1 MGNAKK
7 TSFVGE
13 FKEFIS
19 RGSVMDLAIGI
30 IIGGAFSKIV
40 TSLVNDILIPFIS
53 IFTGGASLADWNVP
67 IREGVTLNYGM
78 FIQSIIDFVLI
89 AFVIFLLIKLINRF
103 RRKQEEA
110 APPPG
115 PTKEEELLAEIR
127 DLLKKQRP

>member
-1 MGNAKK
+1 MSETKK

-30 IIGGAFSKIV
+30 IIGGAFSKII

-53 IFTGGASLADWNVP
+53 IFTGGASVADWNVL

-78 FIQSIIDFVLI
+78 FLQSIIDFLLI
-89 AFVIFLLIKLINRF
+89 AFFVFWLVKLINRF

-110 APPPG
+110 TPPRPSR
-115 PTKEEELLAEIR
+115 EEELLAEIR
-127 DLLKKQRP
+127 DLLKKQQS

>member
-1 MGNAKK
+1 MSGLKK
-7 TSFVGE
+7 TSFIGE

-53 IFTGGASLADWNVP
+53 IFTGGASVADWNVP

-78 FIQSIIDFVLI
+78 FIQSIIDFILI
-89 AFVIFLLIKLINRF
+89 AFFIFLLVRLINRF
-103 RRKQEEA
+103 RRKQKEA

-115 PTKEEELLAEIR
+115 PSKEEELLTEIR
-127 DLLKKQRP
+127 DLLKKQQS

>member
-1 MGNAKK
+1 MNSTKK
-7 TSFVGE
+7 TSFVSE

-53 IFTGGASLADWNVP
+53 IFTGGASLADWNVL

-78 FIQSIIDFVLI
+78 FIQSVIDFLLI
-89 AFVIFLLIKLINRF
+89 AFFIFWLVKLINRF
-103 RRKQEEA
+103 RRKQEKA
-110 APPPG
+110 APPG
-115 PTKEEELLAEIR
+115 PSKQEELLAEIR
-127 DLLKKQRP
+127 DLLKRQQS